1 MSSSSVTAIQELP
14 AVDDHLVAEDSG
26 WEIDDGEIVLVSP
39 AQEPHAERHA
49 KLAALLEA
57 HAAPEFKVAVDMLTR
72 TSLTSDRAPDASVY
86 PRARDPR
93 TGGRQL
99 EHLAFEVVSTE
110 TLGHAGRKAAS
121 LARRGVRRVF
131 AIDVEDGRVLE
142 WRGRRGW
149 GALDLEGA
157 IVDAAL
163 ALPLP
168 VRALLRDAEANDAV
182 GRALV
187 ARRHPAI
194 EAARHESEA
203 RGEARGEVRG
213 MVLAI
218 LRVLAARAIELSAEE
233 QAQILGERDPAR
245 LERWLERVAT
255 CASAAEL
262 LAAAHEP

>member
-110 TLGHAGRKAAS
+110 TLRHAGRKAAS
-121 LARRGVRRVF
+121 LAGRGVRRVF

-149 GALDLEGA
+149 SALDLEGT

-168 VRALLRDAEANDAV
+168 IRALLRDAEADEAV

-203 RGEARGEVRG
+203 RGEARG
-213 MVLAI
+213 MALSI

-245 LERWLERVAT
+245 LERWLERVAI

-262 LAAAHEP
+262 LAVTRAP